1 MFIFSDEKY
10 IAVNHCD
17 KSQGLISTNVFVI
30 CTCNYELIRIIFVS
44 FYEIVR
50 SDLVSFGMSKVP
62 PPKPTDSELE
72 ILHVLWQHG
81 PATVR
86 AINDHLSQRRQA
98 EVGYTTTL
106 KILQLMLEK
115 ALVRRDDADRS
126 HVYRA
131 AVREQETQGL
141 LLDKFVDATFGG
153 SALKLV
159 MQALGS
165 RQTSADELA
174 QIRRLLNDI
183 EIQNSTSNS
192 DDDDHA

>member
-1 MFIFSDEKY
+1 
-10 IAVNHCD
+10 
-17 KSQGLISTNVFVI
+17 
-30 CTCNYELIRIIFVS
+30 
-44 FYEIVR
+44 
-50 SDLVSFGMSKVP
+50 MSKA

-86 AINDHLSQRRQA
+86 AINDELGQRRQA

-106 KILQLMLEK
+106 KLLQLMLDK
-115 ALVRRDDADRS
+115 GLVRRDDEGRS

-131 AVREQETQGL
+131 AVREQDTQNL
-141 LLDKFVDATFGG
+141 LLDKFVAATFGG

-159 MQALGS
+159 MQALGN

-174 QIRRLLNDI
+174 QLRRLLNDI
-183 EIQNSTSNS
+183 EIQNSSTATS
-192 DDDDHA
+192 DDDDARA

>member
-1 MFIFSDEKY
+1 
-10 IAVNHCD
+10 
-17 KSQGLISTNVFVI
+17 
-30 CTCNYELIRIIFVS
+30 
-44 FYEIVR
+44 
-50 SDLVSFGMSKVP
+50 MSNSP

-86 AINDHLSQRRQA
+86 AVNDELGQRRRT

-106 KILQLMLEK
+106 KLLQLMLDK
-115 ALVRRDDADRS
+115 GLVRRDDEGRS

-131 AVREQETQGL
+131 AVREQDTQNL
-141 LLDKFVDATFGG
+141 LLDKFVAATFGG

-159 MQALGS
+159 MQALGN

-174 QIRRLLNDI
+174 QLRRLLNDI
-183 EIQNSTSNS
+183 EIQNSSTLSPAA
-192 DDDDHA
+192 DDDHA

>member
-1 MFIFSDEKY
+1 
-10 IAVNHCD
+10 
-17 KSQGLISTNVFVI
+17 
-30 CTCNYELIRIIFVS
+30 
-44 FYEIVR
+44 
-50 SDLVSFGMSKVP
+50 MSKAP
-62 PPKPTDSELE
+62 PSKPTDSELE

-86 AINDHLSQRRQA
+86 AINDNLSQRRQV

-165 RQTSADELA
+165 RPTSADELA

-183 EIQNSTSNS
+183 EIQNSTLSS
-192 DDDDHA
+192 DDDDRA

>member
-1 MFIFSDEKY
+1 
-10 IAVNHCD
+10 
-17 KSQGLISTNVFVI
+17 
-30 CTCNYELIRIIFVS
+30 
-44 FYEIVR
+44 
-50 SDLVSFGMSKVP
+50 MSKAP

-86 AINDHLSQRRQA
+86 AINDLLGQRRQA

-115 ALVRRDDADRS
+115 GLVRRDDADRS

-165 RQTSADELA
+165 RKTSDDELA

-183 EIQNSTSNS
+183 EIQNSTSNPAE
-192 DDDDHA
+192 DDEHAG